1 MKCDAIDHRCQPIAA
16 IPTAARESATDHRYS
31 IGSFAAR
38 LFWHRFLRAR
48 LFERAMRELARRE
61 LS

>member
-1 MKCDAIDHRCQPIAA
+1 MKCDAIDHSCQPIAA
-16 IPTAARESATDHRYS
+16 IPTAAVEPTTDHLHG

-48 LFERAMRELARRE
+48 MFERAMRELARRE